1 MLTWAEQIAKQ
12 VIQRRPDKD
21 EYVCAACVSPSG
33 PVLAGDLRTAAVSHF
48 VVQALTGLG
57 RRAKLVLCR
66 EDLPRGDGPSPF
78 HALGMEPDF
87 RCQDRGAADFLAAG
101 RNAPYETGG
110 DAPLLQSCEV
120 PGVRGN
126 AGTLA
131 GESGLTLEGLLEIY
145 QPEVLLWLCAKNEP
159 GRAFDFCLDDGFLR
173 AYGEFDRMLS
183 RYLDGSA
190 DDTMK
195 SIVAAS
201 LTGGRRVDPVP
212 MSLLA
217 QMGCV
222 VGFDIPR
229 LEAVLEKN
237 GTPYTHE
244 QFRDRLDRARRWLD
258 SCAPEQ
264 VCTLRTWRNWEAY
277 STLTDEQKGEIAALH
292 THLRDN
298 EYTLDELNAMIY
310 AVPQEARGV
319 ELDAREKKK
328 AQGPF
333 FRNVY
338 RLLLDREQGP
348 RLYLFLDA
356 LDKGDYLPLL
366 DFSHPRTQEEAELDA
381 KARAPVPAEE
391 EPEPEAVCGDPDP
404 VDDFKPP
411 ISLDH
416 FNTMDLRVCKILKC
430 EEIRKARS
438 NYKLTLFD
446 GKGERVIVSSLKGLY
461 TPRQLEGRKIIVV
474 ANLEPVRLTGVTS
487 QGMLVAATNNACG
500 CKVIFVDDSVP
511 EGTPIR

>member
-33 PVLAGDLRTAAVSHF
+33 PVLAGDLRAAAVSHF

-66 EDLPRGDGPSPF
+66 EDLPWGDGPSPF

-222 VGFDIPR
+222 VG
-229 LEAVLEKN
+229 
-237 GTPYTHE
+237 
-244 QFRDRLDRARRWLD
+244 
-258 SCAPEQ
+258 
-264 VCTLRTWRNWEAY
+264 TLRTWRNWEAY
-277 STLTDEQKGEIAALH
+277 STLTDEQKGEIAVLH